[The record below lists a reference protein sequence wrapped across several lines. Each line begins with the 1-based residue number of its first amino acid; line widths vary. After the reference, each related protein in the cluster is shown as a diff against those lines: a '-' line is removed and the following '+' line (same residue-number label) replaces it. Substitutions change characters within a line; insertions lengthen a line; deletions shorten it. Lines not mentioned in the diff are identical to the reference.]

1 MSRAVDEPSA
11 QTHGQDDPIH
21 PEPAAPETDPAP
33 RPRGRMVA
41 DHIRQ
46 GVNAGIL
53 TPGSHLSENGLC
65 RELQVSRNTVR
76 EAFRFLTQEGLLR
89 HEANRGVFVS
99 TPSAATIVD
108 VFRVRR
114 TIECPALAQ
123 AYPKHPAVRQMRD
136 AVAKAEI
143 ARREGDWR
151 AVGNAD
157 IAFHAAVVALTD
169 SPRLMAFFRRVA
181 LELRLVFGLIRSPEF
196 LHEPYIE
203 KNRAILE
210 TLASGDAVGAAEQ
223 MDRYLAHAE
232 RFILTT
238 YARVLD
244 GAA

>member
-1 MSRAVDEPSA
+1 MPSA
-11 QTHGQDDPIH
+11 V
-21 PEPAAPETDPAP
+21 EFRAAPTPGTEDRVHLDLVSAP
-33 RPRGRMVA
+33 QPRDKMVA

-46 GVNAGIL
+46 GVNSGIL
-53 TPGSHLSENGLC
+53 TPGSHLSESGLC
-65 RELQVSRNTVR
+65 SELQVSRNTVR

-89 HEANRGVFVS
+89 HEANRGVFVT
-99 TPSAATIVD
+99 TPSPATIVD

-123 AYPKHPAVRQMRD
+123 AYPKHPAVQQMRA
-136 AVAKAEI
+136 AVKKAE
-143 ARREGDWR
+143 ASRRDGDWR

-169 SPRLMAFFRRVA
+169 SPRLMAFFRRVS

-203 KNRAILE
+203 RNRAILE
-210 TLASGDAVGAAEQ
+210 ALESGDAAGAAEQ

-244 GAA
+244 GEDA